1 MKVFLWICLA
11 LILIGDAFFVLPVNF
26 SQHSIS
32 TNYFINYKKDSVLL
46 KNVFPDSPVHLRL
59 NMAPL
64 YEAIYRATDSGNL
77 QPGNPSRLF
86 VNVSISHN
94 LDFTALLFPFYKVT
108 TFHSVIPF
116 YSIIK
121 ASNFP
126 DMDSTALIGNIT
138 INGKLTVKGICTPLY
153 ARTLVEKEL
162 VAILKKE
169 MDKVALDI
177 NRPPVQDT
185 VRNESIAPVP
195 GLRQPVKSAK
205 RVQ

>member
-1 MKVFLWICLA
+1 MKIFLWICLA
-11 LILIGDAFFVLPVNF
+11 LILIGDAFFVLPNHF
-26 SQHSIS
+26 SQDSIS
-32 TNYFINYKKDSVLL
+32 TNYFINYKKDSALL
-46 KNVFPDSPVHLRL
+46 KNVFPDSPVYLRL

-64 YEAIYRATDSGNL
+64 YEAIYRASDSNKTQSGPP
-77 QPGNPSRLF
+77 QRLF

-138 INGKLTVKGICTPLY
+138 INGKLTVKGICTPVY
-153 ARTLVEKEL
+153 ARNLVEKEL

-169 MDKVALDI
+169 MKKVEQDI
-177 NRPPVQDT
+177 NRPPVPDDAAT
-185 VRNESIAPVP
+185 EMSLPP
-195 GLRQPVKSAK
+195 PEPVKPGK
-205 RVQ
+205 RRK

>member
-1 MKVFLWICLA
+1 MKIFLWICLA
-11 LILIGDAFFVLPVNF
+11 LVLVGDAFFVLPYQF
-26 SQHSIS
+26 SKHSIS
-32 TNYFINYKKDSVLL
+32 TQYFINYKKDSALL

-64 YEAIYRATDSGNL
+64 YEAIYRASDSDHRQQHSSL
-77 QPGNPSRLF
+77 LF

-121 ASNFP
+121 ASNIP

-138 INGKLTVKGICTPLY
+138 INGKLSVKGVCTPLY
-153 ARTLVEKEL
+153 ARQLVEKEL
-162 VAILKKE
+162 VAILAKE
-169 MDKVALDI
+169 MHRVELDI
-177 NRPPVQDT
+177 NRPPVVDS
-185 VRNESIAPVP
+185 VAAEIPLPLPAAP
-195 GLRQPVKSAK
+195 QPVLPA
-205 RVQ
+205 RRRR

>member
-1 MKVFLWICLA
+1 MKIFLWICLA
-11 LILIGDAFFVLPVNF
+11 LILIGDALFVLPNHYSKDTITTQF
-26 SQHSIS
+26 
-32 TNYFINYKKDSVLL
+32 FINYKKDSLLL
-46 KNVFPDSPVHLRL
+46 KNVFPDSPVQLRL

-64 YEAIYRATDSGNL
+64 YESIYRASDSGRKRT
-77 QPGNPSRLF
+77 GNPSRLF

-108 TFHSVIPF
+108 TFNSVIPF

-138 INGKLTVKGICTPLY
+138 INGKLTVKGICTPVY

-162 VAILKKE
+162 VAILKRE
-169 MDKVALDI
+169 MNKVEQDI
-177 NRPPVQDT
+177 NRPPLQDT
-185 VRNESIAPVP
+185 LISSLPADLPKGAP
-195 GLRQPVKSAK
+195 KSRK
-205 RVQ
+205 

>member
-1 MKVFLWICLA
+1 MKIFLWVCLA
-11 LILIGDAFFVLPVNF
+11 LILIGDAFFVLPGQF

-32 TNYFINYKKDSVLL
+32 TNYFINYKKDSALL

-64 YEAIYRATDSGNL
+64 YESIYRASDSSAAL
-77 QPGNPSRLF
+77 RGNPSLLF

-94 LDFTALLFPFYKVT
+94 IDFTALLFPFYKVT

-153 ARTLVEKEL
+153 ARSLVEKEL

-169 MDKVALDI
+169 MNKVELDI
-177 NRPPVQDT
+177 NRPPVQDSVT
-185 VRNESIAPVP
+185 TQINPPVP
-195 GLRQPVKSAK
+195 EPMQPVKPDK
-205 RVQ
+205 RRK

>member
-1 MKVFLWICLA
+1 MKIFLWICLA
-11 LILIGDAFFVLPVNF
+11 LILIGDAFFVLPNQF

-32 TNYFINYKKDSVLL
+32 TNYFINYKKDSALL

-64 YEAIYRATDSGNL
+64 YEAIYRASDSSTARS
-77 QPGNPSRLF
+77 GNPSLLF

-108 TFHSVIPF
+108 SFHSVIPF

-138 INGKLTVKGICTPLY
+138 INGKLTVKGICTPVY
-153 ARTLVEKEL
+153 ARNLVEKEL

-169 MDKVALDI
+169 MNKVELDI
-177 NRPPVQDT
+177 NRPPVQDSVVT
-185 VRNESIAPVP
+185 EIISPAPEP
-195 GLRQPVKSAK
+195 LRPVKPSK
-205 RVQ
+205 RRR

>member
-1 MKVFLWICLA
+1 MKIFLWICLA
-11 LILIGDAFFVLPVNF
+11 LVLVGDAFFVLPGQF

-59 NMAPL
+59 NMAPF
-64 YEAIYRATDSGNL
+64 YEAIYRASDSGKART
-77 QPGNPSRLF
+77 GNPSLLF
-86 VNVSISHN
+86 VNVSVSHN

-108 TFHSVIPF
+108 TFNSVIPF

-153 ARTLVEKEL
+153 ARNLVEKEL

-169 MDKVALDI
+169 MNKVELDI
-177 NRPPVQDT
+177 NRPPVQD
-185 VRNESIAPVP
+185 SIVNPAAPPVQEP
-195 GLRQPVKSAK
+195 LLPVKPGKA
-205 RVQ
+205 RR

>member
-1 MKVFLWICLA
+1 MKFFLWTCLA
-11 LILIGDAFFVLPVNF
+11 LILIGDAFFVLPGQF

-32 TNYFINYKKDSVLL
+32 TNYFINYKKDSALL
-46 KNVFPDSPVHLRL
+46 KNVFPDSPVYLRL
-59 NMAPL
+59 NMAQL
-64 YEAIYRATDSGNL
+64 YEAIYRASDSSATH
-77 QPGNPSRLF
+77 PGNPSRLF

-153 ARTLVEKEL
+153 ARNLVEKEL
-162 VAILKKE
+162 VSILKKE
-169 MDKVALDI
+169 MNKVELDI
-177 NRPPVQDT
+177 NRPPAQDSVAAET
-185 VRNESIAPVP
+185 TAPVP
-195 GLRQPVKSAK
+195 APRQPGK
-205 RVQ
+205 RRR

>member
-1 MKVFLWICLA
+1 MKIFLWICLA
-11 LILIGDAFFVLPVNF
+11 LILIGDAFFVLPYQF

-32 TNYFINYKKDSVLL
+32 TNYFINYKKDSALL

-64 YEAIYRATDSGNL
+64 YEAIYRASDSGTVRT
-77 QPGNPSRLF
+77 GNPPLLF

-153 ARTLVEKEL
+153 ARNLVEKEL

-169 MDKVALDI
+169 MNKVELDI
-177 NRPPVQDT
+177 NRPPVQDSVAT
-185 VRNESIAPVP
+185 EIIPPAQVLP
-195 GLRQPVKSAK
+195 QPVKASK
-205 RVQ
+205 RRR